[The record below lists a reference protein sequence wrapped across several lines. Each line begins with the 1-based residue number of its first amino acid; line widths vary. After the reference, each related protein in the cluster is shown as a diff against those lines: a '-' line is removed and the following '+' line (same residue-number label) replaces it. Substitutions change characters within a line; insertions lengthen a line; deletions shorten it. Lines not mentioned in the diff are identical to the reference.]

1 MNGQTDKVSYR
12 AGVKGKKKDREN
24 LENHRKSQN
33 L

>member
-12 AGVKGKKKDREN
+12 ADVTGKKDREN